1 MTALLPVQ
9 CNLEGRRSDG
19 ARQAIGEVMDAGVM
33 MRLSLPAHPRFAEI
47 LHTACLIYCRSL
59 PGGEEMHGGVNTD
72 VSDAALE
79 LFKRATGPIKVKIG
93 VESGELRVTL
103 SADGKSETL
112 SFEVAGE

>member
-1 MTALLPVQ
+1 
-9 CNLEGRRSDG
+9 
-19 ARQAIGEVMDAGVM
+19 M

-59 PGGEEMHGGVNTD
+59 PGGEELHSVVNTD

-79 LFKRATGPIKVKIG
+79 VFERATGAVEVAID

-103 SADGKSETL
+103 SADGRSETL
-112 SFEVAGE
+112 SFEVGEK